1 MNTMKITVRDYNN
14 KLYDF
19 DVDEKTGAVPSLVRF
34 YPNISAL
41 EYTVNNGHSW
51 RL

>member
-1 MNTMKITVRDYNN
+1 MKITVRDHNN

-19 DVDEKTGAVPSLVRF
+19 DVDQTTGAVPDLIRF

-41 EYTVNNGHSW
+41 EYTVNNGDNW
-51 RL
+51 RV